1 MYVVGT
7 HYKYMYDV
15 CTHVLV
21 WYMYVCML
29 YVHTFACVIQLC
41 CAMHIASLAR
51 H

>member
-21 WYMYVCML
+21 WYMYVCM
-29 YVHTFACVIQLC
+29 YVVCTYVCVCDSALLC
-41 CAMHIASLAR
+41 YAHSISS
-51 H
+51 